1 MDVNPRPSSLVFLS
15 RAIGILILLDLLLM
29 SQDIFRLF
37 GPTGIVDT
45 AFMRVATADLPLSL
59 WPYLPVKSAGAI
71 GQGVIA
77 CLFAMTAVLSVFSL
91 SPTRNWGV
99 RVALYVTLTAFKHN
113 IGLATYGVH
122 EFIQIAL
129 FYLAVADV
137 AAGMAT
143 EGYRWTGL
151 ALRAH
156 LSIGYLFAGL
166 SKATGPQWWS
176 GEAVWRSIN
185 RTDSSG
191 FAWLN
196 LIPLGQWPI
205 LFQIAAIGTILT
217 EGLYPLAFLKR
228 LRPFLVGGMILMH
241 LMTVFAQGLIV
252 FGPVMIALNVFFW
265 LDSASKPTPAITVS
279 GSEDR
284 MVELTR
290 VEG

>member
-15 RAIGILILLDLLLM
+15 RAIGIMILLDLLLM

-45 AFMRVATADLPLSL
+45 AFMRVATADLRLSL
-59 WPYLPVKSAGAI
+59 WPYLPAKSAGAI

-77 CLFAMTAVLSVFSL
+77 GLFAMIAVLSVLSL
-91 SPTRNWGV
+91 APARKWGV
-99 RVALYVTLTAFKHN
+99 RIALYLAFTAFKHN

-122 EFIQIAL
+122 EFIHIAH
-129 FYLAVADV
+129 FYLSVGDV
-137 AAGMAT
+137 AAGMAP

-151 ALRAH
+151 ALRIH
-156 LSIGYLFAGL
+156 LAIAYLFAGL
-166 SKATGPQWWS
+166 SKATGQQWWS

-196 LIPLGQWPI
+196 LAPLGQWPI
-205 LFQIAAIGTILT
+205 LFQIAAIGTIFT
-217 EGLYPLAFLKR
+217 EGFYPLAFFKR
-228 LRPFLVGGMILMH
+228 LRPFFVGGMILMH

-265 LDSASKPTPAITVS
+265 LDSLPKPVNADDQIS
-279 GSEDR
+279 NDLMSAA
-284 MVELTR
+284 
-290 VEG
+290 